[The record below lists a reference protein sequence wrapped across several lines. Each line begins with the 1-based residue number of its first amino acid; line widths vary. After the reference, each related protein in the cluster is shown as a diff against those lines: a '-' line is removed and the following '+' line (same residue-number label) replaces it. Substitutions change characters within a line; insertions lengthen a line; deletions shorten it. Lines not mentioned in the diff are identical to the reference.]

1 MFDSNKYRFD
11 KGYELGKKHGK
22 TINISLGVIIGYGIG
37 FFLIC
42 LKYLQFEVYR
52 MQRDWNSGW
61 CKNRAKM
68 LHEF

>member
-42 LKYLQFEVYR
+42 LKYL
-52 MQRDWNSGW
+52 
-61 CKNRAKM
+61 
-68 LHEF
+68 

>member
-1 MFDSNKYRFD
+1 MGCKSPFFKIIKNTIMFDSNKYRFD

-42 LKYLQFEVYR
+42 LKYL
-52 MQRDWNSGW
+52 
-61 CKNRAKM
+61 
-68 LHEF
+68 